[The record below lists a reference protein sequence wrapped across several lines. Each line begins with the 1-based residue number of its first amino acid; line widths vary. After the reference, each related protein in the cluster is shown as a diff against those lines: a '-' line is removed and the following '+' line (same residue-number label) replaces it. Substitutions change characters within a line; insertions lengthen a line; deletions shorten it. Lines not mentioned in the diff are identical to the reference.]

1 MQRRS
6 FLKKAGLGAV
16 AGSATLAA
24 PAIAQDNPK
33 ISWKMTSSYNPS
45 LPPLFTTAQ
54 LFVDMV
60 KEASNGNFDIRL
72 YPGGEI
78 VPAFEVMDAVGNGT
92 VQCGQTA
99 SYYYYGKDPSFC
111 FDTAVPFGLNTHQMF
126 SWMYEG
132 DGMKL
137 LRELFATRNII
148 NFPLGN
154 TGTQM
159 GGWYRK
165 EINTVEDLKGLKMR
179 TAGFAGEVL
188 ARMGVVPQQIPG
200 GDIYPALE
208 KGTLDAVEF
217 VGPAD
222 DEALGLQKVAKYY
235 YTPGWWEGSAQVS
248 LYVHDEAFE
257 ALPKQYQKLVE
268 IACRAAGTNLG
279 SKYDYANPGALRRLI
294 ADGAVLKTFPRE
306 VMDASFETANEVYQE
321 FCDRDEMFKRI
332 HDSYMEFRDDVVP
345 WYGVAEG
352 AYDNYLR
359 RALARSE
366 ERRVG
371 EEGRDWWLSA

>member
-16 AGSATLAA
+16 AGTATLAA

-33 ISWKMTSSYNPS
+33 INWKMASSYGPS
-45 LPPLFTTAQ
+45 LPPLFSTAQ
-54 LFVDMV
+54 LFTKMV
-60 KEASNGNFDIRL
+60 EEASGGNFNIRL

-92 VQCGQTA
+92 VECGQTA

-111 FDTAVPFGLNTHQMF
+111 FDTAVPFGLNARQMF

-132 DGMKL
+132 NGTKL
-137 LRELFATRNII
+137 LRELFATRNIV

-165 EINTVEDLKGLKMR
+165 EIKTPDDLKGLKMR

-188 ARMGVVPQQIPG
+188 ARMGVIPQQVPP
-200 GDIYPALE
+200 GDIYPSLE

-217 VGPAD
+217 VGPVD

-235 YTPGWWEGSAQVS
+235 YYPGWWEGSAQVS
-248 LYVHDEAFE
+248 AYINDKAFAE
-257 ALPKQYQKLVE
+257 LPKQYQSIIE
-268 IACRAAGTNLG
+268 TAARAAGTNLIA
-279 SKYDYANPGALRRLI
+279 KYDAHNAAALRRLI
-294 ADGAVLKTFPRE
+294 ADGAVLRSFSRE
-306 VMDASFETANEVYQE
+306 VMDASLEASNALFKE
-321 FCDRDEMFKRI
+321 FCDRDPMFKKI
-332 HDSYMEFRDDVVP
+332 HDDYMGFRDEVVP
-345 WYGVAEG
+345 WFRVAEG
-352 AYDNYLR
+352 SYDNYLGA
-359 RALARSE
+359 ALQAKR
-366 ERRVG
+366 
-371 EEGRDWWLSA
+371 